1 MNLDELHNI
10 GGVQVV
16 VDALNTDPKNGISST
31 NEICLTSIFFNIF
44 LEKCNN
50 YTFFLLLLAAALSL
64 AFGIKKNGRGDGW
77 TDGALLILTIF
88 VLVIFTAIS
97 SYLQARKS
105 KKNIQKKWF
114 TDGRNVKV
122 QVIRGG
128 RDLQVGDIVHLQRGY
143 QVPADGIFIDG
154 EALELYDGLRSPI
167 DDKTPFLFFGSR
179 VINGCGR
186 MIVTSG

>member
-1 MNLDELHNI
+1 M
-10 GGVQVV
+10 